1 VQNQIFL
8 CLLGTAL
15 IASAAEEKFSIT
27 VQAGEFNRQ
36 QTPVSFLLP
45 PGARNFAAMRDAEGK
60 ITPLQSDKN
69 GRAGFVISQLKKG
82 AQVKYELVAASNAKP
97 DLVQAT
103 REKSKLKIS
112 LRNRPLLEY
121 QAEPGE
127 LPRDNIKPIFQRGGY
142 LHPIYTLSGKMVTDD
157 YPPNHIHHHGVWWA
171 WTHTEFEGRSPD
183 FWNMGDG
190 KGRVEFVAL
199 DDTWSGPV
207 HAGFMA
213 RHRFI
218 DLTAPKPVNALN
230 ETWEVRVYHQTARE
244 PFWIFDLAS
253 TQECATAN
261 ALKLPEY
268 RYGGVG
274 FRGNWAWNGE
284 DKTDFLT
291 SEGET
296 DRNKGNTARGRWCD
310 LSGAVDGERAGIAIL
325 GHPDNFR
332 APQPMRLHPTEPFFC
347 FAPQQS
353 GAMEIAPGKP
363 YVSRYRFVVHD
374 GRPDPVLLERLWNDY
389 AHPPVVK
396 VD

>member
-1 VQNQIFL
+1 MQNQIFL